1 MDPIQSN
8 NSQNTSARAIDLYA
22 RAAATLYGIIGF
34 DDFCKI
40 LEVYYGEGTLS
51 RDRIMTY
58 FLASDNDDPIYY
70 IHDERIVHATIFP
83 YEIASTLLEIQQSAF
98 VPPSRCYKV
107 LPQQEF
113 LMYANPFFF
122 EDCSGTRQMTQ
133 YLTGDL
139 GIPQED
145 VEEIV
150 AEMVF
155 VCRCGASP
163 TLVQDALTRRGLPF
177 GRECYLDLITI
188 ACEMEPEIRRWEAF
202 GYTNAEI
209 INT

>member
-1 MDPIQSN
+1 MNPIQSN

-22 RAAATLYGIIGF
+22 RAAATLYGIISF
-34 DDFCKI
+34 NDFVKI
-40 LEVYYGEGTLS
+40 LEVYYGEGILS

-70 IHDERIVHATIFP
+70 VYDELIVHASIFS
-83 YEIASTLLEIQQSAF
+83 YEIAGTLLEIQQSAF
-98 VPPSRCYKV
+98 APPSRCYKV